1 MKSGK
6 ALLQCALDFYWTAIT
21 AKRYHKTLP
30 LMGATRPASVF
41 QQPRLAEKLELYY
54 NLMTSKHTINSKLK
68 YLPHEKSTNQR
79 YHHRRA
85 H

>member
-1 MKSGK
+1 MGATRLASGFFSAVSSSGK
-6 ALLQCALDFYWTAIT
+6 RCSYYLVDFVFFSTFSI
-21 AKRYHKTLP
+21 P
-30 LMGATRPASVF
+30 TRPASVF

-54 NLMTSKHTINSKLK
+54 NLMTSKLK
-68 YLPHEKSTNQR
+68 YQPHEKSTNQR

>member
-1 MKSGK
+1 
-6 ALLQCALDFYWTAIT
+6 
-21 AKRYHKTLP
+21 
-30 LMGATRPASVF
+30 MGATRPASVF

-54 NLMTSKHTINSKLK
+54 NLMTSKHTTNSKLK
-68 YLPHEKSTNQR
+68 YQPHEKSTNQR